1 MTATTI
7 RFIRLRDLQII
18 LWARKHHRTAA
29 RKVGV
34 ALRQM
39 REDHAYLRHL

>member
-7 RFIRLRDLQII
+7 RYIRLRDLQII

-39 REDHAYLRHL
+39 REDHAYLRNI